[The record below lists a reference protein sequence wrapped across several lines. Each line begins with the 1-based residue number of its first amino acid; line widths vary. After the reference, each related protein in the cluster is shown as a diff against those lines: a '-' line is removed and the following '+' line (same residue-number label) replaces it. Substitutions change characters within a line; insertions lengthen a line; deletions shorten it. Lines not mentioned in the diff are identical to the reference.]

1 MDRQVLHQLRIIYC
15 LLILRLTKMYIYFY
29 LLYRRYNHQ
38 SVVFDGSL
46 MVFGGVKSNMT
57 RHDDGGGAVSRY
69 LYSLFLY
76 NCTELFYLRSIA
88 TPY

>member
-1 MDRQVLHQLRIIYC
+1 M
-15 LLILRLTKMYIYFY
+15 
-29 LLYRRYNHQ
+29 HQ